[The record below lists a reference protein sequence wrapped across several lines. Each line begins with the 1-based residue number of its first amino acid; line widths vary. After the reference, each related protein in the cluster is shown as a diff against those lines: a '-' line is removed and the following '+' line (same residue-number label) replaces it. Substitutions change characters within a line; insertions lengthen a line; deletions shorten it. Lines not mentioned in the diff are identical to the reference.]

1 MYKDNQ
7 IKEILIKFDIKKH
20 MIIDCINCKK
30 KFEIDSTLIPQKGR
44 LIQCGSCNHTWFFI
58 PDNKEISSI
67 IDTKKPKNTK
77 FKDKKAINQISKI
90 DEDIINSE
98 NKINQHIKL
107 GKDKK
112 SFNFGYYV
120 RTIFSSIIVL
130 FISLVALIIILDT
143 FKQPLSL
150 FVPNLELYL
159 FNLSEVF
166 IDIRLFIKDLI

>member
-1 MYKDNQ
+1 MART
-7 IKEILIKFDIKKH
+7 EILKK
-20 MIIDCINCKK
+20 CIGILV
-30 KFEIDSTLIPQKGR
+30 E
-44 LIQCGSCNHTWFFI
+44 
-58 PDNKEISSI
+58 I

-77 FKDKKAINQISKI
+77 FKDKKVINQISKI

-98 NKINQHIKL
+98 NKINQHIKPE
-107 GKDKK
+107 KDKK
-112 SFNFGYYV
+112 SLNFGYYV
-120 RTIFSSIIVL
+120 RTIFSSIIVF
-130 FISLVALIIILDT
+130 FISLVAIIIILDT